1 MKKVIEE
8 KDNIIYMNIK
18 QMPINLL
25 KELDMAH
32 KLININ
38 REIIWLDSLFESGNI
53 DGYSIIKK
61 NQEYKKTKIDIILR
75 GDSND
80 VICGIDMNWF
90 MFRVESTEDQELH
103 FRILNYSMDDRKAV
117 MISRNENGV

>member
-1 MKKVIEE
+1 
-8 KDNIIYMNIK
+8 
-18 QMPINLL
+18 MPINLL

-61 NQEYKKTKIDIILR
+61 N
-75 GDSND
+75 
-80 VICGIDMNWF
+80 
-90 MFRVESTEDQELH
+90 
-103 FRILNYSMDDRKAV
+103 
-117 MISRNENGV
+117 